1 VRENKMDNVAKRLK
15 EAIGG
20 LTEVLILAIG
30 LLVVVQIVYP
40 GGIDI
45 INNITEVVKAFIGV
59 EAGLAGLVALLIVM
73 AVLGKKG

>member
-1 VRENKMDNVAKRLK
+1 MDNVAKKLK

-30 LLVVVQIVYP
+30 LLVMVQIEFP
-40 GGIDI
+40 EGGINI
-45 INNITEVVKAFIGV
+45 ITNITAVVNSFIGA

-73 AVLGKKG
+73 GVLGKKG

>member
-1 VRENKMDNVAKRLK
+1 MDNVAKKLK

-30 LLVVVQIVYP
+30 LLVMVQIVFP
-40 GGIDI
+40 GGINI
-45 INNITEVVKAFIGV
+45 ITNITTVVNSFIGA

-73 AVLGKKG
+73 GVLGKKG

>member
-1 VRENKMDNVAKRLK
+1 MDNVAKQLK
-15 EAIGG
+15 SMIGG

-30 LLVVVQIVYP
+30 LLVVVQIVFP
-40 GGIDI
+40 EGGIDI

>member
-1 VRENKMDNVAKRLK
+1 MDNVAKRLK

-40 GGIDI
+40 WCRFRWNRRFNHYRSSRRLNRRLLD
-45 INNITEVVKAFIGV
+45 FI
-59 EAGLAGLVALLIVM
+59 L
-73 AVLGKKG
+73 